1 MPAIQTKPTPERASA
16 GAQASSLPGSGG
28 TGFNPAGSD
37 HMDAQ
42 PAPMRRPSI
51 PRGPH
56 PRRRASII
64 IVVLITM
71 AFAALALTVFME
83 KAANDLLVEVRA
95 ADASRMRLEAYSAME
110 TTLGV
115 LEDYRAALGSLRSPA
130 EGWYDPLGFAGY
142 EYADDIRRI
151 GINPELTVEVAFE
164 DESGKL
170 SLPNVS
176 ATTLATLFKYWEFDE
191 TTSAKLTDA
200 LLGWMRADYIPASA
214 GAPAAESYD
223 SGSLPFAPPAR
234 TLRSFDE
241 LASIEYVRDI
251 FYDETGR
258 PNEIWKRFT
267 QTFSLY
273 DFKTSN
279 INAAPPDILGA
290 LGNLDPALDDK
301 LSTFLRGPEDQSST
315 ALPGYF
321 ANKEEVNTLLGAGTP
336 ASQLGVTVSALRIII
351 TVRQGQASYRLNAL
365 VAMPGDSGAKIPAAW
380 TAQPA
385 SSGGSGALAGSGTTP
400 ANNTIRPGNQGSSR
414 TSNSN
419 ITTRANA
426 GAGTTQKNLNYP
438 YTFLE
443 IRENDL
449 VPQPIP
455 VITEGA
461 Q

>member
-1 MPAIQTKPTPERASA
+1 MTPLHAQHPSA
-16 GAQASSLPGSGG
+16 ARRLP
-28 TGFNPAGSD
+28 
-37 HMDAQ
+37 
-42 PAPMRRPSI
+42 R
-51 PRGPH
+51 
-56 PRRRASII
+56 RRRASII

-115 LEDYRAALGSLRSPA
+115 LEDYRAALGALRSPA

-142 EYADDIRRI
+142 EYADDIRHI
-151 GINPELTVEVAFE
+151 GLNPELTVEVAFE

-191 TTSAKLTDA
+191 TTAGKLTDA
-200 LLGWMRADYIPASA
+200 LLGWMRPDYIPASA
-214 GAPAAESYD
+214 GAPLAESYD
-223 SGSLPFAPPAR
+223 SGNLPFAPPAR

-258 PNEIWKRFT
+258 PNEIWKRFV

-290 LGNLDPALDDK
+290 LGNLDPAIDEK
-301 LSTFLRGPEDQSST
+301 LATFLRGAESPT
-315 ALPGYF
+315 ATGLPGYF
-321 ANKEEVNTLLGAGTP
+321 ANKEEINTLLGAGTP
-336 ASQLGVTVSALRIII
+336 ASQLGVTISALRIII

-365 VAMPGDSGAKIPAAW
+365 VAMPGTDGAKIPSSW
-380 TAQPA
+380 TAQP
-385 SSGGSGALAGSGTTP
+385 GATTGATTRQGATS
-400 ANNTIRPGNQGSSR
+400 ANNTTTPGNQGSSR

-419 ITTRANA
+419 VTTRANA

-443 IRENDL
+443 IRENDQ
-449 VPQPIP
+449 VPEPLP
-455 VITEGA
+455 VITEAA